1 VTNLLDMRKN
11 RTFRLDERVL
21 SALEQIAEADATSTT
36 NYLEAILWKHCQAR
50 GYIAMA
56 EKPPATGRGGKR
68 SGAGRKPK
76 DSQSIDTGLDDDQA
90 PEAIDTN

>member
-1 VTNLLDMRKN
+1 MTNLLDMRKN

-36 NYLEAILWKHCQAR
+36 NYLEAVLWKHCQAR
-50 GYIAMA
+50 GYIPMA

-68 SGAGRKPK
+68 PGAGRKAQP
-76 DSQSIDTGLDDDQA
+76 SIDPTDQ
-90 PEAIDTN
+90 PIEDSTDV